1 VLAHVVRCARL
12 AGFKSP
18 RVHFFTHFVRSGV
31 ASRGPVRYCR
41 RRYAPAASGASG
53 PVLLTGPPTSP
64 TRPDDQTFVEGDYFE
79 VTGFRR
85 WQKILTGCL
94 PRIETKQDDQIF
106 ATAAHVNKTDTELV
120 QTLLTDGGETSPRG
134 GWLLPPALI
143 FTTVYRAFK
152 RRSPLVEHT
161 NGEVQLGSKYIA

>member
-1 VLAHVVRCARL
+1 
-12 AGFKSP
+12 
-18 RVHFFTHFVRSGV
+18 
-31 ASRGPVRYCR
+31 
-41 RRYAPAASGASG
+41 
-53 PVLLTGPPTSP
+53 
-64 TRPDDQTFVEGDYFE
+64 
-79 VTGFRR
+79 
-85 WQKILTGCL
+85 L